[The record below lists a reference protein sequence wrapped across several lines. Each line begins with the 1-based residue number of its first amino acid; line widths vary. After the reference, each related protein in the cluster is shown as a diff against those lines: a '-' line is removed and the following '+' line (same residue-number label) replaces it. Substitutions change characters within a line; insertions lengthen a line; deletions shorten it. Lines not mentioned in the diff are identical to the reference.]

1 MGSTPSPNYPDAAAS
16 KVLELPRRQ
25 AVLPPEAIESAR
37 DHLSEERVF
46 RLQVQLD
53 MQRER
58 ELLYKVLLVVEVIA
72 ALMLA
77 REWVLW
83 LFF

>member
-1 MGSTPSPNYPDAAAS
+1 MEQIKLANTQARPPER
-16 KVLELPRRQ
+16 KVLDLPRRMIGDET
-25 AVLPPEAIESAR
+25 PEELLSVEE
-37 DHLSEERVF
+37 HLF

-58 ELLYKVLLVVEVIA
+58 ELLYKVLLVLETVATLV
-72 ALMLA
+72 LL

-83 LFF
+83 LLV

>member
-1 MGSTPSPNYPDAAAS
+1 MEQIKLANTQARPPER
-16 KVLELPRRQ
+16 KVLDLPRRMIGD
-25 AVLPPEAIESAR
+25 ATPEELLSVEE
-37 DHLSEERVF
+37 HLF

-58 ELLYKVLLVVEVIA
+58 ELLYKVLLVLETVATLV
-72 ALMLA
+72 LL

-83 LFF
+83 LLV